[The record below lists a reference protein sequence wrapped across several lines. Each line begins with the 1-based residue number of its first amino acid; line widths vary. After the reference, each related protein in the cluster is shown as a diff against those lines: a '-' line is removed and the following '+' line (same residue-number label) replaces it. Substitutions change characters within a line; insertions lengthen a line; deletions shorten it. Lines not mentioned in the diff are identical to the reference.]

1 MGRYSLFLTILILVL
16 DSCGSAGDDTVSR
29 VSDGE
34 SISFAVETDAK
45 TRGSVIG
52 GLAFP
57 LTESFRV
64 FSWKTVNGETSV
76 MMRQEATD
84 RESNVVSFYQNKWQT
99 QKSYYWPTDE
109 SATVSFYAVFP
120 ADYTVTK
127 SGSDEMIDIIIP
139 ADVSRQADIM
149 TAKTEGVSLAT
160 SQNGAAQL
168 GFRHITS
175 QVSFR
180 ARLAAHFAGWRVDVR
195 GIRLC
200 NVNSRGTYSYGSSTV
215 TPASPAVRQHY
226 DFVMAANSVTVDS
239 PAESDIKALTSPTDV
254 AMLMPQTLTAW
265 DRETETGSSGA
276 PSTTGSY
283 LAIDCTITDSDGHQA
298 FSGIT
303 YVPFDGIWQAARHY
317 GYLLEF
323 GSGYQGDGEVT
334 VKNIGISC
342 TITDWLPGNNDHVD
356 ISQD

>member
-1 MGRYSLFLTILILVL
+1 MNKTALLSALILL
-16 DSCGSAGDDTVSR
+16 LCGCTADDDTTTLTE
-29 VSDGE
+29 GT
-34 SISFAVETDAK
+34 ISFDVATQPG

-52 GLAFP
+52 GTALPA
-57 LTESFRV
+57 TESFRV
-64 FSWKTVNGETSV
+64 YAWKTVGGVTSA
-76 MMRQEATD
+76 MMASDALDT
-84 RESNVVSFYQNKWQT
+84 ESNVVSNQQGVWTTKRR
-99 QKSYYWPTDE
+99 YYWPTDND
-109 SATVSFYAVFP
+109 ATVSFYAVYP

-160 SQNGAAQL
+160 SQNGAARL

-200 NVNSRGTYSYGSSTV
+200 NVNSRGTYSYGSGTV

-298 FSGIT
+298 FSGLT
-303 YVPFDGIWQAARHY
+303 YVPLGGTWEAARHY

-334 VKNIGISC
+334 IRNIFLSC
-342 TITDWLPGNNDHVD
+342 TITDWLPGGGGGINAKMPNEE
-356 ISQD
+356 